1 MATQTLAA
9 FDAALKDLYV
19 GPIVEQLNQKTY
31 ILDQIERDADH
42 IDHTG
47 RRAVVPLHKNRNRG
61 RKSIADGGTLPSAGA
76 QVYLDAIV
84 PLRYHTYGIELT
96 DQVIEASKT
105 NEGAFVS
112 AIEVESKGVAVDM
125 RKDMNRQAFGTGNGA
140 LAAPSVAGAPLEGLD
155 KASKTTDLKFGQSS
169 DMQYV
174 QIGDV
179 VDVLKEATGETG
191 NGVVGAEVVAKNI
204 GSLKVTL
211 GTTLAAE
218 LAANTYNVYVSGNR
232 NQEMD
237 GLRNITENERT
248 LHSVNSATAG
258 NAFWKGNIVKAGTS
272 FATTA
277 VAGESLFEQLAD
289 NVGAQGNGDVEVFLT
304 TRGVRRRLGDSYQ
317 SQKRFNDAKAVDVH
331 GGYSAIMVNEIPVVA
346 DDDCPKGYAF
356 GFNKSALKWFEQT
369 KPGWLERENGGIFH
383 LKTAGTG
390 TYAAVWQAWFRWYA
404 ALGSVAP
411 NRTGRIE
418 FCTDDAP
425 VNI

>member
-31 ILDQIERDADH
+31 VLDQIERDADH

-47 RRAVVPLHKNRNRG
+47 RRAVIPLHKNRNRG
-61 RKSIADGGTLPSAGA
+61 RKSISDGGTLPSAGA

-105 NEGAFVS
+105 NEGAFIS

-125 RKDMNRQAFGTGNGA
+125 RKDMNRQVFGLGNGVLAKA
-140 LAAPSVAGAPLEGLD
+140 L
-155 KASKTTDLKFGQSS
+155 KTSKTTGLKVQNEIE
-169 DMQYV
+169 MQYLQV
-174 QIGDV
+174 GDV
-179 VDVLKEATGETG
+179 IDVLVEATGATT
-191 NGVVGAEVVAKNI
+191 NGVVGAEIVERKVSSSEVVISKE
-204 GSLKVTL
+204 
-211 GTTLAAE
+211 LAAE
-218 LAANTYNVYVSGNR
+218 LAAETYAIYVSGNR
-232 NQEMD
+232 GQEMD

-258 NAFWKGNIVKAGTS
+258 NAFWKGNTIKAGESVSKT
-272 FATTA
+272 AT
-277 VAGESLFEQLAD
+277 AGESLFEQLAD
-289 NVGAQGNGDVEVFLT
+289 NVGAQGNGDVEIFLT
-304 TRGVRRRLGDSYQ
+304 TRGIRRRLADSYQ

-346 DDDCPKGYAF
+346 DDDAPKGYAF

-418 FCTDDAP
+418 FASDDAP
-425 VNI
+425 INV

>member
-19 GPIVEQLNQKTY
+19 GPIVEQMNQKTY
-31 ILDQIERDADH
+31 LLDQIERDADH

-61 RKSIADGGTLPSAGA
+61 RKSIADGGTLPTAGA

-112 AIEVESKGVAVDM
+112 AIEAETKGVAVDM
-125 RKDMNRQAFGTGNGA
+125 RKDINRQAFGLGNGV
-140 LAAPSVAGAPLEGLD
+140 LAKANT
-155 KASKTTDLKFGQSS
+155 ASKETKLKVQNEIE
-169 DMQYV
+169 MQYLQV
-174 QIGDV
+174 GDI
-179 VDVLKEATGETG
+179 VDVLIETTGATT
-191 NGVVGAEVVAKNI
+191 NGVVGAEIVER
-204 GSLKVTL
+204 KVSSSEVIL
-211 GTTLAAE
+211 SKELAAE
-218 LAANTYNVYVSGNR
+218 LAASTYSIYVSGNR

-258 NAFWKGNIVKAGTS
+258 NAFWKGNIIKAGNS
-272 FATTA
+272 VSATA

-304 TRGVRRRLGDSYQ
+304 SRGIRRRLADSYQ
-317 SQKRFNDAKAVDVH
+317 SQKRFNDGKAVDVH
-331 GGYSAIMVNEIPVVA
+331 GGYSAIMVNEIPVIA

-356 GFNKSALKWFEQT
+356 GFNKSAMKWFEQT
-369 KPGWLERENGGIFH
+369 KPGWLEQSNGGIFQ

-390 TYAAVWQAWFRWYA
+390 SYAAVWQAWMRWYA
-404 ALGSVAP
+404 ALGCTAP

-418 FCTDDAP
+418 FASDDAP
-425 VNI
+425 VNV

>member
-31 ILDQIERDADH
+31 LLDQIERDADH
-42 IDHTG
+42 LDHTG

-112 AIEVESKGVAVDM
+112 AIEVESKGVAIDM
-125 RKDMNRQAFGTGNGA
+125 RKDINRQAFGRGNGA
-140 LAAPSVAGAPLEGLD
+140 LAAAPTSTAGLKKTSKETKLEFN
-155 KASKTTDLKFGQSS
+155 TEFDL
-169 DMQYV
+169 QYV

-179 VDVLKEATGETG
+179 IDVLKEATGELG
-191 NGVVGAEVVAKNI
+191 EGVEGAEVTARSVSSKE
-204 GSLKVTL
+204 VTL
-211 GTTLAAE
+211 SKALKGELNAE
-218 LAANTYNVYVSGNR
+218 TYQAYISGNR

-258 NAFWKGNIVKAGTS
+258 NAFWKGNTIKAGTS
-272 FATTA
+272 IAATA

-304 TRGVRRRLGDSYQ
+304 TRGIRRRLADSYQ

-346 DDDCPKGYAF
+346 DDDAPKTFAF

-383 LKTAGTG
+383 LKTAGTLRW
-390 TYAAVWQAWFRWYA
+390 AARPQI
-404 ALGSVAP
+404 AP
-411 NRTGRIE
+411 GESNSARTMHR
-418 FCTDDAP
+418 FDR
-425 VNI
+425 

>member
-61 RKSIADGGTLPSAGA
+61 RKSIADGGTLPTAGA

-105 NEGAFVS
+105 NEGAFIS
-112 AIEVESKGVAVDM
+112 AIEVESKGVAIDM
-125 RKDMNRQAFGTGNGA
+125 RKDINRQAFGIGTGA
-140 LAAPSVAGAPLEGLD
+140 LAAAPTATAGVN
-155 KASKTTDLKFGQSS
+155 KASKETKLEFFLPS
-169 DMQYV
+169 DVQYILV
-174 QIGDV
+174 GDV
-179 VDVLKEATGETG
+179 IDVIKEATGELG
-191 NGVVGAEVVAKNI
+191 KGVEGAEVTARKVAATTEVTLSK
-204 GSLKVTL
+204 SLKEE
-211 GTTLAAE
+211 LAAE
-218 LAANTYNVYVSGNR
+218 TYNVYISGNR

-237 GLRNITENERT
+237 GMRNITENERT

-258 NAFWKGNIVKAGTS
+258 NAFWKGNTVKAGES
-272 FATTA
+272 KPKPA

-304 TRGVRRRLGDSYQ
+304 TRGIRRRLADSYQ

-346 DDDCPKGYAF
+346 DDDAPKTFAF

-390 TYAAVWQAWFRWYA
+390 TYAAIWQAWFRWYA
-404 ALGSVAP
+404 ALGCVAA

-418 FCTDDAP
+418 FCTDDEP
-425 VNI
+425 VNV

>member
-1 MATQTLAA
+1 MATQTLAS
-9 FDAALKDLYV
+9 FDSALKDLYV

-31 ILDQIERDADH
+31 LLDQIERDADH

-61 RKSIADGGTLPSAGA
+61 RKSIADGGTLPTAGA

-112 AIEVESKGVAVDM
+112 AVEAESKGVAVDM
-125 RKDMNRQAFGTGNGA
+125 RKDINRQAFGLGNGV
-140 LAAPSVAGAPLEGLD
+140 LA
-155 KASKTTDLKFGQSS
+155 KAETKSKETELLIVNESE
-169 DMQYV
+169 MQYIQV
-174 QIGDV
+174 GDV
-179 VDVLKEATGETG
+179 IDVLKES
-191 NGVVGAEVVAKNI
+191 NGKTESKGIEGAEVVERVVSTRKLVLSKKLETG
-204 GSLKVTL
+204 GSEL
-211 GTTLAAE
+211 GSSTEYAI
-218 LAANTYNVYVSGNR
+218 YISGNR
-232 NQEMD
+232 NEEMD

-258 NAFWKGNIVKAGTS
+258 NAFWKGNTVKAGESVSKTS
-272 FATTA
+272 

-304 TRGVRRRLGDSYQ
+304 TRGVRRRLADSYQ
-317 SQKRFNDAKAVDVH
+317 SNKRFNDAKAVDVH
-331 GGYSAIMVNEIPVVA
+331 GGYSAIMVNEVPVIA
-346 DDDCPKGYAF
+346 DDDAPKGLAF

-369 KPGWLERENGGIFH
+369 KPGWLEMENGGIFH

-390 TYAAVWQAWFRWYA
+390 TYAAVWQAWFKWYA
-404 ALGSVAP
+404 ALGCVAP

-418 FCTDDAP
+418 FCSDDAP
-425 VNI
+425 F

>member
-31 ILDQIERDADH
+31 LLDQIERDADH

-47 RRAVVPLHKNRNRG
+47 RRAVIPLHKNRNRG
-61 RKSIADGGTLPSAGA
+61 RKSIADGGTLPTAGA

-105 NEGAFVS
+105 NEGAFIS
-112 AIEVESKGVAVDM
+112 AIEVESKGVAIDM
-125 RKDMNRQAFGTGNGA
+125 RKDINRQAFGNGTGA
-140 LAAPSVAGAPLEGLD
+140 LCSAASATTGVKEASEGTKLEFL
-155 KASKTTDLKFGQSS
+155 LES
-169 DMQYV
+169 DVQYI

-179 VDVLKEATGETG
+179 IDVLKEATGELG
-191 NGVVGAEVVAKNI
+191 NGVEGAEVTVKKVA
-204 GSLKVTL
+204 STTEVTL
-211 GTTLAAE
+211 SKTLKAKLAAT
-218 LAANTYNVYVSGNR
+218 TYNCYISGNR
-232 NQEMD
+232 NNEMD

-258 NAFWKGNIVKAGTS
+258 NTFWKGNTIEAGTS
-272 FATTA
+272 LTATA

-289 NVGAQGNGDVEVFLT
+289 NVGAMGNGDVEVFLT
-304 TRGVRRRLGDSYQ
+304 TRGIRRRLADSYQ
-317 SQKRFNDAKAVDVH
+317 SQKRFNDAQAVDVH

-346 DDDCPKGYAF
+346 DDDAPKKFAF

-390 TYAAVWQAWFRWYA
+390 TYAAIWQAWFRWYA
-404 ALGSVAP
+404 ALGCVAP

-418 FCTDDAP
+418 FCTDDKP
-425 VNI
+425 INI

>member
-61 RKSIADGGTLPSAGA
+61 RKSIADGGTLPTAGA

-112 AIEVESKGVAVDM
+112 AIEVESKGVAIDM
-125 RKDMNRQAFGTGNGA
+125 RKDINRQAFGTGNGA
-140 LAAPSVAGAPLEGLD
+140 LCEPPSATAGV
-155 KASKTTDLKFGQSS
+155 KKTSKTTKLEFNDAYSL
-169 DMQYV
+169 QYI

-179 VDVLKEATGETG
+179 IDVLKEATGETG
-191 NGVVGAEVVAKNI
+191 NGVVGAEVVNRSVSSKE
-204 GSLKVTL
+204 VTL
-211 GTTLAAE
+211 STSLSAE
-218 LAANTYNVYVSGNR
+218 LAAETYNVYISGNR

-272 FATTA
+272 FEKTS

-304 TRGVRRRLGDSYQ
+304 SRGVRRRLADSYQ

-346 DDDCPKGYAF
+346 DDDCPKTYAF

-369 KPGWLERENGGIFH
+369 KPGWIERENGGIFH

-390 TYAAVWQAWFRWYA
+390 TYAAIWQAWFRWYA
-404 ALGSVAP
+404 ALGCVAP
-411 NRTGRIE
+411 NRTGRVE
-418 FCTDDAP
+418 YCSDDEP
-425 VNI
+425 F

>member
-1 MATQTLAA
+1 
-9 FDAALKDLYV
+9 
-19 GPIVEQLNQKTY
+19 
-31 ILDQIERDADH
+31 
-42 IDHTG
+42 
-47 RRAVVPLHKNRNRG
+47 VPLHKNRNRG

-112 AIEVESKGVAVDM
+112 AIEVESKGVAIDM
-125 RKDMNRQAFGTGNGA
+125 RKDINRQAFGRGNGA
-140 LAAPSVAGAPLEGLD
+140 LCYPPTATTGVSKKSGETTKTKLEFL
-155 KASKTTDLKFGQSS
+155 TENDL
-169 DMQYV
+169 QYI
-174 QIGDV
+174 QIGDII
-179 VDVLKEATGETG
+179 DVLKEATGEVG
-191 NGVVGAEVVAKNI
+191 NGVEGAEVVARSVSSKE
-204 GSLKVTL
+204 VTL
-211 GTTLAAE
+211 SKNLAAE
-218 LAANTYNVYVSGNR
+218 LNAETYQVYVSGNR

-237 GLRNITENERT
+237 GMRNITENERT
-248 LHSVNSATAG
+248 LHSVNSATSG
-258 NAFWKGNIVKAGTS
+258 NTFWKGNTVKAGTS
-272 FATTA
+272 LTATA

-304 TRGVRRRLGDSYQ
+304 SRGIRRRLADSYQ
-317 SQKRFNDAKAVDVH
+317 SQKRFNDAKAIDVH

-346 DDDCPKGYAF
+346 DDDAPKGYAF

-390 TYAAVWQAWFRWYA
+390 TYAAIWQAWFRWYA
-404 ALGSVAP
+404 ALGCVAP

-418 FCTDDAP
+418 FASDEAP
-425 VNI
+425 F

>member
-9 FDAALKDLYV
+9 FDAALKELYV

-31 ILDQIERDADH
+31 LLDQIERDSDH

-47 RRAVVPLHKNRNRG
+47 RRAVVPVHKNRNRG

-84 PLRYHTYGIELT
+84 PLRFHTYGIELT

-112 AIEVESKGVAVDM
+112 AVEAESKGVAVDM
-125 RKDMNRQAFGTGNGA
+125 RKDLNRQAFGLGTGA
-140 LAAPSVAGAPLEGLD
+140 LCGSTSAASGAGIQSGAAGG
-155 KASKTTDLKFGQSS
+155 TTLTFNSTL
-169 DMQYV
+169 DMQYISV
-174 QIGDV
+174 GDV
-179 VDVLKEATGETG
+179 IDVLNETSGVATTG
-191 NGVVGAEVVAKNI
+191 VEGAEVTAK
-204 GSLKVTL
+204 SYSSKTVTL
-211 GTTLAAE
+211 SKALAGTQEAGLNA
-218 LAANTYNVYVSGNR
+218 YISGNR

-237 GLRNITENERT
+237 GLRNITQKERT
-248 LHSVNSATAG
+248 LHSINSATAG
-258 NAFWKGNIVKAGTS
+258 NAFWQGNTIEAGTS
-272 FATTA
+272 RSATA

-304 TRGVRRRLGDSYQ
+304 SRGIRRRLADSYQ

-331 GGYSAIMVNEIPVVA
+331 GGYSAVMVNEIPVIA
-346 DDDCPKGYAF
+346 DDDAPKGLAF
-356 GFNKSALKWFEQT
+356 GINKSALKWFEQT
-369 KPGWLERENGGIFH
+369 KPGWLEHENGGIFH

-390 TYAAVWQAWFRWYA
+390 TYAAVWQAWFKWYA
-404 ALGSVAP
+404 CLGCVAP

-425 VNI
+425 VTT

>member
-31 ILDQIERDADH
+31 VLDQIERDSDH

-112 AIEVESKGVAVDM
+112 AIEVESKGVAIDM
-125 RKDMNRQAFGTGNGA
+125 RKDINRQCFGQGNGA
-140 LAAPSVAGAPLEGLD
+140 LCAPPSATAGVKKTSGATATKLEFNLE
-155 KASKTTDLKFGQSS
+155 SDL
-169 DMQYV
+169 QYIQV
-174 QIGDV
+174 GDV
-179 VDVLKEATGETG
+179 IDVLVESTGSI
-191 NGVVGAEVVAKNI
+191 NSKGVEGAEVTARSVSSKE
-204 GSLKVTL
+204 VTL
-211 GTTLAAE
+211 SKGLAAE
-218 LAANTYNVYVSGNR
+218 LNAETFNVYISGNR

-258 NAFWKGNIVKAGTS
+258 NAFWKGNTVKAGTAI
-272 FATTA
+272 ATPA

-304 TRGVRRRLGDSYQ
+304 TRGIRRRLADSYQ

-346 DDDCPKGYAF
+346 DDDAPKGFAF
-356 GFNKSALKWFEQT
+356 GLNKSALKWFEQT

-390 TYAAVWQAWFRWYA
+390 TYAAIWQAWFRWYA
-404 ALGSVAP
+404 ALGCVAP
-411 NRTGRIE
+411 NRTGRVE

-425 VNI
+425 F

>member
-31 ILDQIERDADH
+31 LLDQIERDSDH

-76 QVYLDAIV
+76 QVYLDAII

-105 NEGAFVS
+105 NEGAFIS
-112 AIEVESKGVAVDM
+112 AIEVESKGVAIDM
-125 RKDMNRQAFGTGNGA
+125 RKDINRQVFGQGGGQ
-140 LAAPSVAGAPLEGLD
+140 LAAKPTSTSGVD
-155 KASKTTDLKFGQSS
+155 KASKETKLKVLLES
-169 DMQYV
+169 DIQYLHV
-174 QIGDV
+174 GDI
-179 VDVLKEATGETG
+179 VDVIKEATGELG
-191 NGVVGAEVVAKNI
+191 EGVVASEIVEVKAPASKEVI
-204 GSLKVTL
+204 L
-211 GTTLAAE
+211 GTTLKGELGAE
-218 LAANTYNVYVSGNR
+218 TYQVYISGNR

-237 GLRNITENERT
+237 GLRNITENERV

-258 NAFWKGNIVKAGTS
+258 NAFWKGNIVKAGS
-272 FATTA
+272 AIATPA

-304 TRGVRRRLGDSYQ
+304 TRGIRRRLADSYQ

-346 DDDCPKGYAF
+346 DDDAPKGYAF

-404 ALGSVAP
+404 ALGCVAA

-425 VNI
+425 LSSN

>member
-31 ILDQIERDADH
+31 CLDQIERDADH

-61 RKSIADGGTLPSAGA
+61 RKSIADGGTLPTAGA

-105 NEGAFVS
+105 NEGAFIS

-125 RKDMNRQAFGTGNGA
+125 RKDINRQVFGQGNGA
-140 LAAPSVAGAPLEGLD
+140 LASVPSATAGVKKTSKAFKLEFNLPLD
-155 KASKTTDLKFGQSS
+155 V
-169 DMQYV
+169 QYIQV
-174 QIGDV
+174 GDV
-179 VDVLKEATGETG
+179 IDVLKEATGETA
-191 NGVVGAEVVAKNI
+191 NGVVGAEVTVRKVAATTE
-204 GSLKVTL
+204 VTL
-211 GTTLAAE
+211 SKELAAE
-218 LAANTYNVYVSGNR
+218 LAAETYNVYVSGNR

-258 NAFWKGNIVKAGTS
+258 NGFWKGNTVKAGTGLG
-272 FATTA
+272 ATA

-304 TRGVRRRLGDSYQ
+304 TRGIRRRLADSYQ

-346 DDDCPKGYAF
+346 DDDAPKTYAF

-369 KPGWLERENGGIFH
+369 KPGWLEHENGGIFH

-404 ALGSVAP
+404 ALGCVAP
-411 NRTGRIE
+411 NRTGRLE
-418 FCTDDAP
+418 FCSDDEP
-425 VNI
+425 VNL

>member
-31 ILDQIERDADH
+31 LLDQIERDADH

-47 RRAVVPLHKNRNRG
+47 RRAVIPLHKNRNRG

-112 AIEVESKGVAVDM
+112 AIEVESKGVAIDM
-125 RKDMNRQAFGTGNGA
+125 RKDINRQAFGVGNGA
-140 LAAPSVAGAPLEGLD
+140 LASPPTATTGV
-155 KASKTTDLKFGQSS
+155 KKTSKTTKLEFNSELDL
-169 DMQYV
+169 QYIQV
-174 QIGDV
+174 GDV
-179 VDVLKEATGETG
+179 IDVLKEATGEEG
-191 NGVVGAEVVAKNI
+191 NGVTGAEVTARSVTNKE
-204 GSLKVTL
+204 VTL
-211 GTTLAAE
+211 SKALTAE
-218 LAANTYNVYVSGNR
+218 LAAETYNVYISGNR
-232 NQEMD
+232 LQEMD

-248 LHSVNSATAG
+248 LHSVNSATSG
-258 NAFWKGNIVKAGTS
+258 NAFWKGNTVKAGKAIAETS
-272 FATTA
+272 

-304 TRGVRRRLGDSYQ
+304 TRGIRRRLADSYQ

-346 DDDCPKGYAF
+346 DDDAPKGYAF

-390 TYAAVWQAWFRWYA
+390 TYAAIWQAWFRWYA
-404 ALGSVAP
+404 ALGCVAP

-425 VNI
+425 FQ

>member
-1 MATQTLAA
+1 
-9 FDAALKDLYV
+9 
-19 GPIVEQLNQKTY
+19 
-31 ILDQIERDADH
+31 
-42 IDHTG
+42 
-47 RRAVVPLHKNRNRG
+47 VPLHKNRNRG

-125 RKDMNRQAFGTGNGA
+125 RKDVNRQAFGTGNGA
-140 LAAPSVAGAPLEGLD
+140 LAQKVSSTVGVD
-155 KASKTTDLKFGQSS
+155 KTSKETKLKVLTAN
-169 DMQYV
+169 DMQYIHV
-174 QIGDV
+174 GDV
-179 VDVLKEATGETG
+179 VDVIKEATGELG
-191 NGVVGAEVVAKNI
+191 EGVEGSEITEVKEKEAILSKA
-204 GSLKVTL
+204 LK
-211 GTTLAAE
+211 GELAAE
-218 LAANTYNVYVSGNR
+218 TYQVYVSGNR

-237 GLRNITENERT
+237 GLRNITENERV
-248 LHSVNSATAG
+248 LHSVNSGTAG
-258 NAFWKGNIVKAGTS
+258 NAFWKGNTVTAGTS
-272 FATTA
+272 LTATA

-304 TRGVRRRLGDSYQ
+304 TRGIRRRLADSYQ

-346 DDDCPKGYAF
+346 DDDAPKGFAF

-390 TYAAVWQAWFRWYA
+390 TYAAIWQAWFRWYA
-404 ALGSVAP
+404 ALGCVAP

-418 FCTDDAP
+418 FCTDDKP
-425 VNI
+425 LLF

>member
-9 FDAALKDLYV
+9 FDAALKELYV

-31 ILDQIERDADH
+31 LLDQIERDADH

-47 RRAVVPLHKNRNRG
+47 RRAVIPLHKNRNRG
-61 RKSIADGGTLPSAGA
+61 RKSIADGGTLPTAGA

-112 AIEVESKGVAVDM
+112 AIEVESKGVAIDM
-125 RKDMNRQAFGTGNGA
+125 RKDINRQAFGTGNGA
-140 LAAPSVAGAPLEGLD
+140 LSLPPTATAGVKKTSKSTKLEFN
-155 KASKTTDLKFGQSS
+155 TEFDL
-169 DMQYV
+169 QYI

-179 VDVLKEATGETG
+179 IDVLKEATGETG
-191 NGVVGAEVVAKNI
+191 NGVVGAEVVERSVANKEVI
-204 GSLKVTL
+204 LSKAL
-211 GTTLAAE
+211 GAE
-218 LAANTYNVYVSGNR
+218 LAAETYQVYVSGNR
-232 NQEMD
+232 LQEMD
-237 GLRNITENERT
+237 GMRNITENERT
-248 LHSVNSATAG
+248 LHSVNSATSG
-258 NAFWKGNIVKAGTS
+258 NGFWKGNTIKAGTS
-272 FATTA
+272 FAATA

-289 NVGAQGNGDVEVFLT
+289 NVGAQGNGDVEVYLT
-304 TRGVRRRLGDSYQ
+304 SRGVRRRLADSYQ

-346 DDDCPKGYAF
+346 DDDAPKTYAF

-390 TYAAVWQAWFRWYA
+390 TYAAIWQAWFRWYA
-404 ALGSVAP
+404 ALGCVAP
-411 NRTGRIE
+411 NRTGRLE
-418 FCTDDAP
+418 FATDDAP
-425 VNI
+425 F

>member
-1 MATQTLAA
+1 M
-9 FDAALKDLYV
+9 
-19 GPIVEQLNQKTY
+19 
-31 ILDQIERDADH
+31 LDQIERDADH

-125 RKDMNRQAFGTGNGA
+125 RKDINRQAFSRGNGA
-140 LAAPSVAGAPLEGLD
+140 LTEAVSATVGVN
-155 KASKTTDLKFGQSS
+155 KTSKTTEVKLLDKNSI
-169 DMQYV
+169 QYIHV
-174 QIGDV
+174 GDV
-179 VDVLKEATGETG
+179 VDVIKEATGELG
-191 NGVVGAEVVAKNI
+191 NGVEGSEVTEVKAEAFVISK
-204 GSLKVTL
+204 
-211 GTTLAAE
+211 TLAAE
-218 LAANTYNVYVSGNR
+218 LAAETYNVYISGNR

-237 GLRNITENERT
+237 GLRNITAKNRV
-248 LHSVNSATAG
+248 LHSVNSETAG
-258 NAFWKGNIVKAGTS
+258 NTFWNGNTVAAGTS
-272 FATTA
+272 YTATA

-304 TRGVRRRLGDSYQ
+304 TRGIRRRLADSYQ

-346 DDDCPKGYAF
+346 DDDAPKQFAF

-404 ALGSVAP
+404 ALGCVAP

-418 FCTDDAP
+418 FATDDAP
-425 VNI
+425 ILS